1 MTLKLIKNKVIVKQN
16 PESANM
22 YSFYLLVFAV
32 VNMIQFVPELGNRYY
47 GFLRVFCVFVWF
59 KAFYPFNNKIL
70 YILLASTSWYMIG
83 RYGYVLGGALS
94 VNTPIDIF
102 YMPLPYLMGKG
113 IFW

>member
-1 MTLKLIKNKVIVKQN
+1 MLLPCGNTYLRKLSV
-16 PESANM
+16 ES
-22 YSFYLLVFAV
+22 
-32 VNMIQFVPELGNRYY
+32 
-47 GFLRVFCVFVWF
+47 
-59 KAFYPFNNKIL
+59 AFYPFNNKIL